1 MRNLPRH
8 LVQAWRSTIV
18 AHQSV
23 CLTQV
28 HPFRVAMERECVFA
42 EKLWFG
48 GKSDATRTAKLLRNE
63 PK

>member
-1 MRNLPRH
+1 
-8 LVQAWRSTIV
+8 
-18 AHQSV
+18 
-23 CLTQV
+23 
-28 HPFRVAMERECVFA
+28 MERECVFA